1 MWKKPDKIIVIL
13 LVIIA
18 IFNFLAF
25 IINPALVDPEN
36 PNVDIELVFAIML
49 TFGIIFEVL
58 IIIILIIMIRKE

>member
-18 IFNFLAF
+18 ILNFLVF
-25 IINPALVDPEN
+25 IINPFGVNPDKVDW
-36 PNVDIELVFAIML
+36 ELIMVIMG

>member
-18 IFNFLAF
+18 ILNFLVF
-25 IINPALVDPEN
+25 IINPAVVDPEN
-36 PNVDIELVFAIML
+36 PNVDIELVFTIML